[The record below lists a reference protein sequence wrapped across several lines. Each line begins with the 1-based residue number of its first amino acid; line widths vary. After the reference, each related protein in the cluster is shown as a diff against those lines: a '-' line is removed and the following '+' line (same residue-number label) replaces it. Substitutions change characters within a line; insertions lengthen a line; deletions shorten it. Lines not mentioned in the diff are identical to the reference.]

1 MNGAGERAERHN
13 VDVLAALLL
22 LCAFAVCILSVL
34 TAGTKSYRSLT
45 VRDSAVFERTT
56 RSLYVST
63 KISQAVHRGAVS
75 VENIT
80 STDRT
85 YHTAGGD
92 AAREADRELSDTCIR
107 IDEEIG
113 GVLYATRIYY
123 YDGWIRELFARAD
136 YRYSPQDGEKIS
148 EAVSLDASADDG
160 VLKVVIDEALENEEV
175 LYFSLEDGT

>member
-1 MNGAGERAERHN
+1 MNGARERTERHN

-22 LCAFAVCILSVL
+22 LCAFAVCILSVVM
-34 TAGTKSYRSLT
+34 AGTKTYRSLT
-45 VRDSAVFERTT
+45 VRDRAVFERTV

-63 KISQAVHRGAVS
+63 KISQALHRGVVS
-75 VENIT
+75 VENIIV
-80 STDRT
+80 TDRT
-85 YHTAGGD
+85 YHTADGD
-92 AAREADRELSDTCIR
+92 AAEEADRMLSDTCIR

-123 YDGWIRELFARAD
+123 YDGWIRELFSRAD

-148 EAVSLDASADDG
+148 EAASFSASEDG
-160 VLKVVIDEALENEEV
+160 RILKVVIDEGLENEEF